1 MRKLSKRFAEWVTGL
16 KAEPFQWARVKLT
29 LLYLAIIT
37 VIVIILSSSLYS
49 LHLDRVGHIE
59 RRRLQT
65 ADAHEGQIASARGLG
80 EYVEDLGRSLI
91 LADIITVGVAA
102 VLSYVLA
109 GRTLRPIKEST
120 EAEQQFFANAAHD
133 LRTPLSVLRTEAEVA
148 LRSGELTLDEARA
161 ALSSSLEEIER
172 MSMMVEQMMNLS
184 RRKREARAEVAF
196 DRVDMV
202 RLCAEVVG
210 KLKRRAA
217 DLKVALSTSG
227 ADSAV
232 ILGNHRMLERAMY
245 NVVENALNYTPEGG
259 SVIVRTAREGSHV
272 TVSVEDT
279 GIGIAEE
286 DLPHIS
292 EAFYR
297 GDRARSVHSG
307 GAGLGLTIVQTTAL
321 EHHGTLHA
329 ESRPGRG
336 TKITLRFPAA

>member
-1 MRKLSKRFAEWVTGL
+1 MKKLLKPFAAWVTGL
-16 KAEPFQWARVKLT
+16 KAEPFHWARVKLT

-37 VIVIILSSSLYS
+37 VIVIVLSSSVYS

-65 ADAHEGQIASARGLG
+65 FDAQERQTPAAPGLG
-80 EYVEDLGRSLI
+80 EYVEDLGQSLI

-148 LRSGELTLDEARA
+148 LRSGELTLDEARS

-172 MSMMVEQMMNLS
+172 MSTMVEQMMNLS
-184 RRKREARAEVAF
+184 RGKREARAQVVF
-196 DRVDMV
+196 DTVDMA
-202 RLCAEVVG
+202 RLGADIVG
-210 KLKRRAA
+210 KLKRRAV
-217 DLKVALSTSG
+217 DRKVELSATG
-227 ADSAV
+227 ADSAF
-232 ILGNHRMLERAMY
+232 ILGSRRMLERAMY

-259 SVIVRTAREGSHV
+259 SVTVRTAREGSHV
-272 TVSVEDT
+272 SVSVRDT
-279 GIGIAEE
+279 GIGIAAD
-286 DLPHIS
+286 DLPHIA

-307 GAGLGLTIVQTTAL
+307 GAGLGLTIVHNTAL
-321 EHHGTLHA
+321 EHNGSMHA
-329 ESRPGRG
+329 ESEPGKG
-336 TKITLRFPAA
+336 TTITLRFPAV